1 MTPQQLISLGI
12 QGSMALMVFCVGLH
26 ARFDDVLYLLR
37 RPSLLTRSL
46 LAMNVIMP
54 AVALAIA
61 FWLDVDRALKVALI
75 ALSVSPVPPILP
87 GSQLKAGGRES
98 YVVGLLATAAL
109 VSIIFVPAVAALIG
123 RLFGQEVRTAPSAIA
138 SVVVTSI
145 LAPLAAGVVVSRLAP
160 KLAASLVRPVSLV
173 ATIVLVVSFLPVL
186 LKIWPAIAGSF
197 GNFSLVTIV
206 AFSALGLAAGHV
218 LGGPDK
224 EDRAVLALATAS
236 RHPAVALAVVH
247 DDSALL
253 LPVLGIVLVAL
264 IVGAVLGAVYRK
276 AVASPSL
283 PGERESRRAE
293 R

>member
-1 MTPQQLISLGI
+1 MTLQQIISLGI

-37 RPSLLTRSL
+37 RPSLLIRSL

-54 AVALAIA
+54 AIAVAIA
-61 FWLDVDRALKVALI
+61 LWLDVDRALKIALI

-109 VSIIFVPAVAALIG
+109 VSIVFVPAVAALIG
-123 RLFGQEVRTAPSAIA
+123 RLFGQEVRTPPSAIA

-145 LAPLAAGVVVSRLAP
+145 LAPLVVGVVVRRLAP
-160 KLAASLVRPVSLV
+160 TLAARLARPLSLL
-173 ATIVLVVSFLPVL
+173 ATVVLVVSFLPAL
-186 LKIWPAIAGSF
+186 LKIWPAIAASF
-197 GNFSLVTIV
+197 GNFTFVTIV
-206 AFSALGLAAGHV
+206 AFCILGIAAGHL

-224 EDRAVLALATAS
+224 EDRTVLALATAS
-236 RHPAVALAVVH
+236 RHPAVALAVAH
-247 DDSALL
+247 DTSDL

-264 IVGAVLGAVYRK
+264 IVGAVLGAVYTKLMAR
-276 AVASPSL
+276 ASVQ
-283 PGERESRRAE
+283 GERQRQGG
-293 R
+293 